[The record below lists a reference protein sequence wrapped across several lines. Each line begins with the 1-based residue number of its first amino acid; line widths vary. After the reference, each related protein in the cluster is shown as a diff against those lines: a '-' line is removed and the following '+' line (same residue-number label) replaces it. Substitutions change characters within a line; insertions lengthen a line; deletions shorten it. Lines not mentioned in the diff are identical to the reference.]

1 MIKKVN
7 YIVISCA
14 AIGVLGILGGCG
26 TTDNIVQTQEI
37 QETQKIQ
44 EKTLEVPTDI
54 QAIDETEQGELAK
67 ICSNYCVKVISKHS
81 DVSKKVCNS
90 FCDDV
95 IQQCEKHEAASMLS
109 VDSCIEFGMLKPLS
123 EKYPSVK
130 AEIDA
135 IDAKAQAN

>member
-7 YIVISCA
+7 YIVTSCVV
-14 AIGVLGILGGCG
+14 IGVLGILGGCG
-26 TTDNIVQTQEI
+26 TTDNIVQTQE
-37 QETQKIQ
+37 TQ

-67 ICSNYCVKVISKHS
+67 ICSNYCVEVISKHS
-81 DVSKKVCNS
+81 DVSKRVCNS

-109 VDSCIEFGMLKPLS
+109 ADTCIEFGMLKPLS